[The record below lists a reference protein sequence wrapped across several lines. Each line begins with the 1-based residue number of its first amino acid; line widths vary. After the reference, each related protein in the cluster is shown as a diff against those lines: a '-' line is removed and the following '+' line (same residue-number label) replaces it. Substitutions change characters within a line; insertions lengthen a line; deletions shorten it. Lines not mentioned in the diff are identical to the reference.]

1 MVGTLAISMVTYL
14 VLLAVGLVVIWF
26 GLKTKDDVLMVGA
39 AFTGALLL
47 IWGFALTPSQFQ
59 LIVEVLIVVAVFP
72 ICLKCLR
79 S

>member
-1 MVGTLAISMVTYL
+1 MSVTYL

-26 GLKTKDDVLMVGA
+26 GLKTKDDVLMIGS

-47 IWGFALTPSQFQ
+47 IWGFALTPSELQ

-79 S
+79 A